1 MNELK
6 FKSNGDGTCELVLPD
21 DFAKEILYVPEK
33 NPDGEKVISVNTH
46 DNKSIKKIFLP
57 ATLKSENYLLFRLHE
72 LEEVVVAPENP
83 YFSSFEGIIFSKDMT
98 TLIRCPAKKSGK
110 FVAPASVRTVAEFAF
125 DNDNYCL
132 EEIIFQEGL
141 QRTEQ
146 YSLYRARIVTLPVT
160 LTDIDVTTFKEGP
173 NMLGGGDTDSCAE
186 KFICSLFCYQK
197 SLTIYTERL

>member
-1 MNELK
+1 M
-6 FKSNGDGTCELVLPD
+6 
-21 DFAKEILYVPEK
+21 
-33 NPDGEKVISVNTH
+33 
-46 DNKSIKKIFLP
+46 
-57 ATLKSENYLLFRLHE
+57 LFRLHE

-146 YSLYRARIVTLPVT
+146 YSLYGARIVTLPVT

-173 NMLGGGDTDSCAE
+173 NMLGGTPIRAPRNSFAHCFAI
-186 KFICSLFCYQK
+186 KNHL
-197 SLTIYTERL
+197 R